1 MVAQTIKNMFMEK
14 IRDELKQKLITD
26 IAEDDYPLSLVKI
39 GKLQDNPTKEGGMN
53 LLIWSDDNDE
63 GQDDKLYTSQHGI
76 FAPVYEIGGSHHNIL
91 SVYLTFLFHFRGLR
105 GDDGRDESRMR
116 ADLQLARAKH
126 ALYNMGMP
134 LHPTTLRPT
143 DDFGETAIQ
152 LQVMRWHVRESGGTG
167 HFIWKGKMT
176 VELLTNFSMEY

>member
-1 MVAQTIKNMFMEK
+1 
-14 IRDELKQKLITD
+14 
-26 IAEDDYPLSLVKI
+26 
-39 GKLQDNPTKEGGMN
+39 
-53 LLIWSDDNDE
+53 
-63 GQDDKLYTSQHGI
+63 
-76 FAPVYEIGGSHHNIL
+76 
-91 SVYLTFLFHFRGLR
+91 
-105 GDDGRDESRMR
+105 
-116 ADLQLARAKH
+116 
-126 ALYNMGMP
+126 